1 MRYYSK
7 ILKFSVALLMTSTLS
22 ARENPFESLVGANKI
37 EEVGISTNVA
47 DIVEPYNG
55 SSVNLPSSARVLRS
69 IDFIYQNLDGSI
81 AKKSVLV
88 EKGVDW
94 HEPLIVTH
102 NKKKKLPEAKQQ
114 IKEEQKLLA
123 SFGFIRFEKQGT
135 DLRVIS
141 NDDMQRHFLLVNP
154 HRIVIDFKRDASFAT
169 KHFEIKKSAPFRN
182 IHIGNHDGYYR
193 VVIELD
199 GQYRYK
205 LKHDV
210 DALRFSFY

>member
-1 MRYYSK
+1 MRNLLR
-7 ILKFSVALLMTSTLS
+7 ILKFSTAILIVTTLN
-22 ARENPFESLVGANKI
+22 ARDNPFQSLVGAN
-37 EEVGISTNVA
+37 EVEQVGVSTNVA
-47 DIVEPYNG
+47 DIVEPYEG

-69 IDFIYQNLDGSI
+69 VDFIYQNLDGSI

-88 EKGVDW
+88 EKGIDW
-94 HEPLIVTH
+94 HEALIITH
-102 NKKKKLPEAKQQ
+102 NKKKKSSEIVERKIEKL
-114 IKEEQKLLA
+114 KLLA
-123 SFGFIRFEKQGT
+123 SFGFIRFEKQGK

-141 NDDMQRHFLLVNP
+141 NDEMQRHFLLINP

-169 KHFEIKKSAPFRN
+169 KHFEIKKSTPFKN

>member
-1 MRYYSK
+1 MRNLLR
-7 ILKFSVALLMTSTLS
+7 ILKFSTAILIVTTLN
-22 ARENPFESLVGANKI
+22 ARDNPFQSLVGAN
-37 EEVGISTNVA
+37 EVEQVGVSTNVA
-47 DIVEPYNG
+47 DIVEPYEG

-69 IDFIYQNLDGSI
+69 VDFIYQNLDGSI

-88 EKGVDW
+88 EKGIDW
-94 HEPLIVTH
+94 HEALIITH
-102 NKKKKLPEAKQQ
+102 NKKKKSSEIVEHKIEKL
-114 IKEEQKLLA
+114 KLLA
-123 SFGFIRFEKQGT
+123 SFGFIRFEKQGK

-141 NDDMQRHFLLVNP
+141 NDEMQRHFLLINP

-169 KHFEIKKSAPFRN
+169 KHFEIKKSTPFKN

>member
-1 MRYYSK
+1 MRNVLK
-7 ILKFSVALLMTSTLS
+7 ILKFSTAILIVTTLN
-22 ARENPFESLVGANKI
+22 ARENPFQSLVGAN
-37 EEVGISTNVA
+37 EVEQVGVSTNVA
-47 DIVEPYNG
+47 DIVEPYEG
-55 SSVNLPSSARVLRS
+55 SSVGLPSSARVLRS

-81 AKKSVLV
+81 SKKNLLV
-88 EKGVDW
+88 NKGIDW
-94 HEPLIVTH
+94 HEPLIITH
-102 NKKKKLPEAKQQ
+102 NKKKKSSEVLEDK
-114 IKEEQKLLA
+114 IEEKKLLA
-123 SFGFIRFEKQGT
+123 SFGFIRFEKQGR

-141 NDDMQRHFLLVNP
+141 NDEMQRHFLLINP

-169 KHFEIKKSAPFRN
+169 KHFEIKKSTPFKN

>member
-1 MRYYSK
+1 MNKTS
-7 ILKFSVALLMTSTLS
+7 ALLMAFLLAVSLD
-22 ARENPFESLVGANKI
+22 ARENPFQSLVGANEITKI
-37 EEVGISTNVA
+37 PISTNTA
-47 DIVEPYNG
+47 DIVEPYER
-55 SSVNLPSSARVLRS
+55 SSVKLPSSARVLRS

-81 AKKSVLV
+81 SKKTVLV
-88 EKGVDW
+88 EKGIDW
-94 HEPLIVTH
+94 HEPFIVTH
-102 NKKKKLPEAKQQ
+102 NKKVKAKEVNSA
-114 IKEEQKLLA
+114 KEKEKLLA
-123 SFGFIRFEKQGT
+123 SFGFIRFEKQGS

-141 NDDMQRHFLLVNP
+141 DDEMQRHFLLINP

-169 KHFEIKKSAPFRN
+169 KHFDIKKSAPFNN

>member
-1 MRYYSK
+1 MRNLLK
-7 ILKFSVALLMTSTLS
+7 IFKFLIAILIATTLD
-22 ARENPFESLVGANKI
+22 ARENPFQSLVGANEV
-37 EEVGISTNVA
+37 EEIGVSTNVA
-47 DIVEPYNG
+47 DIVEPYSG
-55 SSVNLPSSARVLRS
+55 STVSLPSSARVLRS

-81 AKKSVLV
+81 AKKTLLV
-88 EKGVDW
+88 EKGIDW
-94 HEPLIVTH
+94 HEPLVITH
-102 NKKKKLPEAKQQ
+102 NKKKESSKVTEQ
-114 IKEEQKLLA
+114 IKEEEKLLA
-123 SFGFIRFEKQGT
+123 SFGFIRFEKQGK

-141 NDDMQRHFLLVNP
+141 NDEMQRHFLLINP
-154 HRIVIDFKRDASFAT
+154 HRIVVDFKRDASFAT
-169 KHFEIKKSAPFRN
+169 KHFDIKKSTPFKN